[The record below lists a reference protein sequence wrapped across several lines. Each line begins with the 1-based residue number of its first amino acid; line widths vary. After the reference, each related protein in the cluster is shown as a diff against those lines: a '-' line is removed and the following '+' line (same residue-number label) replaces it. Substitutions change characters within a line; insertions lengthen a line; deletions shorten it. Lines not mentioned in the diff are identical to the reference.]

1 MTVASPPPAPGRVA
15 IGFSMTLG
23 WGGHGQEVT
32 MRKLLIGLLI
42 LGGVIAAIAFI
53 KRRSGSGVAEWDSF
67 AAGDSYAQTSKD
79 AAAKA
84 TDAAKD
90 AAAKATDAAKDA
102 AAKATDAAKGAPTTA
117 TKAAKDAATKAT
129 DAAKDAP
136 TTATKAAKDA
146 AAKATD
152 AAKDA

>member
-1 MTVASPPPAPGRVA
+1 
-15 IGFSMTLG
+15 
-23 WGGHGQEVT
+23 
-32 MRKLLIGLLI
+32 MRKFLIGLLI
-42 LGGVIAAIAFI
+42 LGGVIAAIAVI

-67 AAGDSYAQTSKD
+67 AAGDSYAQ
-79 AAAKA
+79 
-84 TDAAKD
+84 AAKD
-90 AAAKATDAAKDA
+90 AAAKATDAAKD
-102 AAKATDAAKGAPTTA
+102 APTTA